1 MAELTTIARPYAEAL
16 FQSAVQDG
24 NKKLNEWRQLLAQF
38 AQIAANEDV
47 NTALTDPNIEDDV
60 LVSIFTD
67 LVKVDLD
74 QQAKNFIT
82 LLVENDRILLLPHI
96 AQQFDL
102 LYHKQQ
108 GTAGVEI
115 VSAFKLTKD
124 QTKQLVTLLEKKF
137 NLKLEPTVIVDPD
150 LIGGV
155 RCTVGDQ
162 VLDTSVQAQLT
173 GMRDTLVA

>member
-16 FQSAVQDG
+16 FQTAFDQG
-24 NKKLNEWRQLLAQF
+24 KKSLDNWRKILSQLSQVATN
-38 AQIAANEDV
+38 ADV
-47 NTALTDPNIEDDV
+47 NAALSDPNVKDDV
-60 LVSIFTD
+60 LVSIFAD
-67 LVKVDLD
+67 AVKIDLD
-74 QQAKNFIT
+74 KQAKNFIS
-82 LLVENDRILLLPHI
+82 LLVENDRIMLLPFI
-96 AQQFDL
+96 AQQFEL
-102 LYHKQQ
+102 LVHKEQ
-108 GTAGVEI
+108 GTASVEI
-115 VSAFKLTKD
+115 VSAFELTKD

-137 NLKLEPTVIVDPD
+137 NLKLEPTITVDPD

>member
-16 FQSAVQDG
+16 FQTALQDG
-24 NKKLNEWRQLLAQF
+24 NKKLNEWRQLLAQLSE
-38 AQIAANEDV
+38 IAANEDV
-47 NTALTDPNIEDDV
+47 NAALTDPSIEGEV

-67 LVKVDLD
+67 SVKVELD

-82 LLVENDRILLLPHI
+82 LLVENNRILLLPHI
-96 AQQFDL
+96 AQQFEL

-108 GTAGVEI
+108 GTASVEI